1 VFSYGENALYLQTM
15 GSDPLSGK
23 AKVEYVRSLF
33 EKEKL
38 PFELGWRPSVLPITL
53 PSLGAMVVELQASS
67 PEPLPEG
74 VKIVADSYKD
84 VFIAVAGGSNILGNL
99 TAGISEAL
107 GL

>member
-1 VFSYGENALYLQTM
+1 
-15 GSDPLSGK
+15 
-23 AKVEYVRSLF
+23 
-33 EKEKL
+33 
-38 PFELGWRPSVLPITL
+38 
-53 PSLGAMVVELQASS
+53 MVVELQASS